1 MMSMV
6 NMTPE
11 VKAALIIAGAI
22 IITMAMWIF
31 FYKGTI
37 SPAL

>member
-1 MMSMV
+1 MGQH
-6 NMTPE
+6 TPMDQQ
-11 VKAALIIAGAI
+11 VKGALIIAGAI
-22 IITMAMWIF
+22 IITMVMWIF